1 MLFSA
6 VRTVIIYIAAL
17 AATRLMGKREIGNL
31 SPFDLVIAVMI
42 AELGAMPL
50 QDNAIPL
57 RNGLIPMAVLAIL
70 EIALALLAVKSV
82 KVRRLLVGEPT
93 IVIEDGR
100 ILDEKMRHLRYNIN
114 DLLTQLRD
122 KNLSL
127 IHIYVL
133 FVGMMDMG
141 TEGAAYA
148 TVIAQASSFFIAIIR
163 LKRQRFIFDFRL
175 KSFGICSD
183 KLKTILKVGVPSAMQ
198 MVTVNVSYLLVT
210 GMLNVYG
217 VDIAAASGIG
227 LKVNTFAGMPC
238 WAIGQAVTAE
248 RGSR

>member
-50 QDNAIPL
+50 QDNALPL

-122 KNLSL
+122 KNVFNVADVECALLEPSGKLSVLLKSQRRPVCPEDMGIQTQYEGPSFEL
-127 IHIYVL
+127 ICDGQIQYVNL
-133 FVGMMDMG
+133 KMIGLSVNQLMDM
-141 TEGAAYA
+141 
-148 TVIAQASSFFIAIIR
+148 
-163 LKRQRFIFDFRL
+163 L
-175 KSFGICSD
+175 KSMGIS
-183 KLKTILKVGVPSAMQ
+183 KVEDVFFASIDSKGGLY
-198 MVTVNVSYLLVT
+198 VSKNKEV
-210 GMLNVYG
+210 
-217 VDIAAASGIG
+217 
-227 LKVNTFAGMPC
+227 
-238 WAIGQAVTAE
+238 
-248 RGSR
+248 SRTNSV

>member
-93 IVIEDGR
+93 IVIEDG
-100 ILDEKMRHLRYNIN
+100 
-114 DLLTQLRD
+114 LLTQLRD
-122 KNLSL
+122 KNVFNVADVECALLEPSGKLSVLLKSQRRPVCPEDMGIQTQYEGPSFEL
-127 IHIYVL
+127 ICDGQIQYVNL
-133 FVGMMDMG
+133 KMIGLSVNQLMDM
-141 TEGAAYA
+141 
-148 TVIAQASSFFIAIIR
+148 
-163 LKRQRFIFDFRL
+163 L
-175 KSFGICSD
+175 KSMGIS
-183 KLKTILKVGVPSAMQ
+183 KVEDVFFASIDSKGGLY
-198 MVTVNVSYLLVT
+198 VSKNKEV
-210 GMLNVYG
+210 
-217 VDIAAASGIG
+217 
-227 LKVNTFAGMPC
+227 
-238 WAIGQAVTAE
+238 
-248 RGSR
+248 SRTNSV